1 MNCVQGDV
9 PWTKVEEEQT
19 LPGTYDGNIFNA
31 GVCGRFCKFFSLI
44 SWDYLWQ
51 SSTILMKVIIVHDTC
66 TFCSTLHCCKI
77 YYKQENHRNV
87 FIEVQMLLN
96 IEQFCRACPQARA
109 TMYCNPNCVVK
120 HKVCEVLSSDVIATV
135 PPPNV
140 ILQWDPHSDIF
151 HRISLEVHKNLYLD
165 KA

>member
-1 MNCVQGDV
+1 MFHGQRWRKNKLYQSTMMETPSMQVYVGDFVNFSHSSLGITCGKVQ
-9 PWTKVEEEQT
+9 
-19 LPGTYDGNIFNA
+19 
-31 GVCGRFCKFFSLI
+31 RF
-44 SWDYLWQ
+44 Y
-51 SSTILMKVIIVHDTC
+51 MKVIIVHDTC

-140 ILQWDPHSDIF
+140 ILQWDPYSDIF
-151 HRISLEVHKNLYLD
+151 HRISLEVHKNVYLD